1 MSYHDLGQPS
11 GKPTPESFGIPL
23 IILETPK
30 QYEKELP
37 LLSRTMVFVDQFRKA
52 KSRTRETLLDQM
64 SDVALADPGKMVSI
78 VSNFDL
84 ISQVRPTRDLP
95 EIQDRLV
102 KHTQK
107 AFGKNTN
114 LPKWVPKKM
123 EQLVGLGIYTDVQHQ
138 PIVEGLQRAV
148 FGAPQHI
155 DEAIDLNYNAAWAMV
170 TTSDPVVRA
179 RLFSILCFETDIFPA
194 TSLGAQLFNSG
205 MFART
210 DEYLAKHHYTGTA
223 IDYVGMYLEAQ
234 GNASTKFALDSKRAW
249 DRIERL
255 RRAMIMGYPDHPRLV
270 AEFERYSRGH
280 EDRIDKLSAH
290 YSVEEYIPP
299 LGVAD
304 RKDGDFQACI
314 ENARAEKARI
324 AGLTWPDNIFEDP
337 NHPLRTFL
345 LQDFGAVLFRA
356 HWENGI
362 LAESKY
368 GMELLTKVPLQVTP
382 TLSLSVVAKDCNTP
396 EHKAAVVREVY
407 ETLVSGEQV
416 NPSRRL
422 SGSFKDALDESWM
435 DMGFSNDF
443 TSDGSIKLAVWRTT
457 PEEKVGRL
465 ASILE
470 YHRPLLTTEQVQK
483 IEGQLVEVREEIKT
497 GFTKSVGK
505 RGYTLVIS
513 DPILRTLDYKSVTFK
528 QQESGGTRVS
538 IDIAGQNYNF
548 SLDENYRVIVGEQ
561 DVKRFNNFQDQAWL
575 ELLTL
580 SHLKKLMC
588 TNESGIGAELVG
600 GKKQLEIYRRQTVNK
615 IEHLRRQHPGWHVS
629 NEAYTKCLKSN
640 LPIKRLDLINRMR
653 AEKGEGGTLET
664 GLWTYVSPAEKVD
677 ISAAAPVKVAFA
689 NATEDLRRV
698 IPLGEVSDEELDRME
713 REILGELAG

>member
-1 MSYHDLGQPS
+1 MSYHDLSQFG

-23 IILETPK
+23 NILEAPK
-30 QYEKELP
+30 QYERELP
-37 LLSRTMVFVDQFRKA
+37 LLSRTLAFVDQFRRT

-64 SDVALADPGKMVSI
+64 SDAVLGDPGKLISI

-84 ISQVRPTRDLP
+84 ISQVHPAKDLP

-102 KHTQK
+102 RHTQK

-114 LPKWVPKKM
+114 LPKWVPQKM
-123 EQLVGLGIYTDVQHQ
+123 EQLVSLGIYTDVQQQ
-138 PIVEGLQRAV
+138 PLIEGLQRAV
-148 FGAPQHI
+148 FGGPQHI

-179 RLFSILCFETDIFPA
+179 RLFSIMCFETDIFPA

-205 MFART
+205 MFAST

-234 GNASTKFALDSKRAW
+234 GNASTKFELDSKRSW

-255 RRAMIMGYPDHPRLV
+255 RKAMTMGYPDHPRLV

-299 LGVAD
+299 LRVAD
-304 RKDGDFQACI
+304 RRDGDFQACI
-314 ENARAEKARI
+314 ENAKAEKARI
-324 AGLTWPDNIFEDP
+324 SGLGWPDKVFEDP
-337 NHPLRTFL
+337 NHPLRKYIL
-345 LQDFGAVLFRA
+345 EDFGAVLFRA

-368 GMELLTKVPLQVTP
+368 GMELLTRSPLQITP
-382 TLSLSVVAKDCNTP
+382 TLSLSVIAKDCNTP

-407 ETLVSGEQV
+407 ETLVAGEAI
-416 NPSRRL
+416 NPSRKL
-422 SGSFKDALDESWM
+422 SGSFKGSLDESWM

-443 TSDGSIKLAVWRTT
+443 TSEGSIRLAVWRTT

-483 IEGQLVEVREEIKT
+483 IEGKLVEVREEIRT

-513 DPILRTLDYKSVTFK
+513 DPILRTLDYKSITFK

-548 SLDENYRVIVGEQ
+548 NLDENYRVVVGEQ

-580 SHLKKLMC
+580 SHLRKLMC
-588 TNESGIGAELVG
+588 TDESKIGAELVG
-600 GKKQLEIYRRQTVNK
+600 GNKQLEIYRRQTIDK
-615 IEHLRRQHPGWHVS
+615 IEHLRRLSPGWQYS
-629 NEAYTKCLKSN
+629 SDAYLKCIKSG
-640 LPIKRLDLINRMR
+640 LPVKRLDVINFQR
-653 AEKGEGGTLET
+653 AEKGHGGTIET

-677 ISAAAPVKVAFA
+677 FSTAAPVKIAFA
-689 NATEDLRRV
+689 NATEDLRKI
-698 IPLGEVSDEELDRME
+698 IPLGEVSDEELERME
-713 REILGELAG
+713 RDIMGELLA